1 MDDLMTLSLRLISLE
16 TQHAETAARN
26 LSNVATPGYRRE
38 ITFQDMLASDARQT
52 GGEPPLQRLT
62 DFSPGRVVRTG
73 DPFDLA
79 IAGDG
84 FFEVLTDTG
93 PAYTRAGAFRR
104 ATDGRLVTRTGGWPL
119 QGTHGD
125 IVVSLDGWRIDPDG
139 TVSDHGMQTSVIRI
153 ATFDAPSRLKRMAD
167 GLYTPDGMA
176 GMQTVQTRLAQGF
189 TETSNVGAAD
199 DMVRLVEAMRRVET
213 GQKLVHAY
221 DDLMGTVLQRL
232 GGM

>member
-16 TQHAETAARN
+16 TQRAETAARN
-26 LSNVATPGYRRE
+26 LSNIATPGYQRE
-38 ITFQDMLASDARQT
+38 ITFHDVLAGDATQAGR
-52 GGEPPLQRLT
+52 EPTLHRLA
-62 DFSPGRVVRTG
+62 DFSPGRLVRTG

-84 FFEVLTDTG
+84 FFEVLTDAG

-104 ATDGRLVTRTGGWPL
+104 TADGRLVTRTGGWPL

-125 IVVSLDGWRIDPDG
+125 IVVSLDGWRVDPDG
-139 TVSDHGMQTSVIRI
+139 TVFDQGMPTSVIRV
-153 ATFDAPSRLKRMAD
+153 AAFDAPSQLRRIAG
-167 GLYTPDGMA
+167 GLYTPDGTA
-176 GMQTVQTRLAQGF
+176 GMRTVQTRLAQGF
-189 TETSNVGAAD
+189 TETSNVSAAD

-221 DDLMGTVLQRL
+221 DDLMGTILQRL